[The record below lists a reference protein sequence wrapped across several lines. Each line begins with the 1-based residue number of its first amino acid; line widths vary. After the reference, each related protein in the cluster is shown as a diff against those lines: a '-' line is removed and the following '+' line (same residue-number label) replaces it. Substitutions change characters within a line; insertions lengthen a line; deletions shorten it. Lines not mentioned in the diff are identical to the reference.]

1 MLKFGY
7 LTCISFI
14 KLEGAYYDMSNVIA
28 ESSGSTFSRLV
39 AWEVFNFMCVEHGKA
54 EFDNSGILNFK
65 GYNDSGKSTMLRALD
80 VLMYNIKPNM
90 QTSFIQDDK
99 DYFRVMAYFDDG
111 VIILRDKYIN
121 GQSLY
126 EMYKDG
132 NCIFSTKKGTQ
143 LTKVVGVPEVI
154 ETYLGLISHDNMLLN
169 SRSCFDKQL
178 LVQTTGSENYKFLN
192 AVLKSEELAIAG
204 ELVNTDKNKL
214 LGDISATEA
223 ELSVYKKQTEGAQG
237 ITEGMV
243 IALQGLDRNCDVY
256 DEELSGLGR
265 VVETYNS
272 AISVPDIPEMTQI
285 DSSRVSALAQVTG
298 YVTELGSL
306 KIAPEISAI
315 DQSRLV
321 ILGELYSKFAELGA
335 TKVAPEVGEIDKS
348 RLDMLSSVYSAVK
361 AVEGIDAVLAKNDK
375 DLEELNSLCV
385 EYEKEMAIQGR
396 NYVKCP
402 NCGTLVEAGTHVD

>member
-1 MLKFGY
+1 
-7 LTCISFI
+7 
-14 KLEGAYYDMSNVIA
+14 MSNVIT
-28 ESSGSTFSRLV
+28 ESSGSTYSRLV

-132 NCIFSTKKGTQ
+132 TCIFSTKKGTQ

-243 IALQGLDRNCDVY
+243 TALQGLDKNCDVY
-256 DEELSGLGR
+256 DEQLSGLGR
-265 VVETYNS
+265 IVETYNS
-272 AISVPDIPEMTQI
+272 AISVPDIPEMSKI
-285 DSSRVSALAQVTG
+285 DVSRVSALAQITG
-298 YVTELGSL
+298 YVNELSNL
-306 KIAPEISAI
+306 KIAPE
-315 DQSRLV
+315 
-321 ILGELYSKFAELGA
+321 
-335 TKVAPEVGEIDKS
+335 
-348 RLDMLSSVYSAVK
+348 
-361 AVEGIDAVLAKNDK
+361 
-375 DLEELNSLCV
+375 
-385 EYEKEMAIQGR
+385 
-396 NYVKCP
+396 
-402 NCGTLVEAGTHVD
+402 

>member
-1 MLKFGY
+1 
-7 LTCISFI
+7 
-14 KLEGAYYDMSNVIA
+14 MSNVIT
-28 ESSGSTFSRLV
+28 ESSGSTYSRLV

-54 EFDNSGILNFK
+54 EFDDSGILNFK

-132 NCIFSTKKGTQ
+132 TCIFSTKKGTQ

-243 IALQGLDRNCDVY
+243 TALQGLDKNCDVY
-256 DEELSGLGR
+256 DEQLSGLGR
-265 VVETYNS
+265 IVETYNS
-272 AISVPDIPEMTQI
+272 AISVPDIPEMSKI
-285 DSSRVSALAQVTG
+285 DVSRVSALAQITG
-298 YVTELGSL
+298 YVNELSNL
-306 KIAPEISAI
+306 KIAPEINTI
-315 DQSRLV
+315 DQSRLA
-321 ILGELYSKFAELGA
+321 ILGELYSKFAELSA
-335 TKVAPEVGEIDKS
+335 IKVAPEICKVDKS
-348 RLDMLSSVYSAVK
+348 RLEVLSSICTAIK

-375 DLEELNSLCV
+375 DLDELNNLCV
-385 EYEKEMAIQGR
+385 EYEKEMAIRGR
-396 NYVKCP
+396 NYIKCP
-402 NCGTLVEAGTHVD
+402 NCGTLVEVGTHVD